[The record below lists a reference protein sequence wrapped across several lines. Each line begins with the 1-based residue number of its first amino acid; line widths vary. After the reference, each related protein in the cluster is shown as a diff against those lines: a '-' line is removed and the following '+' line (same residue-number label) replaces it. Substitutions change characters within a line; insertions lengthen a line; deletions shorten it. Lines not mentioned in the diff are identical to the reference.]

1 MLEQRSI
8 MISGGGTGGHIFPAL
23 AIAQEY
29 QRRYPKASIRFVG
42 ARGRMEMKRIPKAGF
57 PIHGLWISGLQR
69 SLTLRNLLFPIKVLL
84 SLGHSYRLLRR
95 YRPGA
100 VVGTGGY
107 ASGPLGF
114 MASRMGIPT
123 LLQEQNSFPGITN
136 KLLAPSAAKV
146 CVAYPRM
153 DRFFPAT
160 KIRLTGNPI
169 REDLLQPLPD
179 NNSSRKALELDP
191 GRPTLLI
198 LGGSQG
204 AKRINELIEESIPYF
219 RRKGINVIWQCG
231 KLYYPKLCQKQ
242 LPLAPDQ
249 FVLRPFLEDMP
260 QAFAAADLVVSRAGA
275 GTLSELAV
283 VAKPAILIPSPHV
296 AEDHQNKNA
305 QSLAASGGA
314 DVMKESESIGSY
326 QKAQEKLL
334 LHREKREGM
343 AWQMRQRALPHATE
357 EIVDELENLLNDA

>member
-1 MLEQRSI
+1 
-8 MISGGGTGGHIFPAL
+8 
-23 AIAQEY
+23 
-29 QRRYPKASIRFVG
+29 
-42 ARGRMEMKRIPKAGF
+42 MKRIPEAGY

-69 SLTLRNLLFPIKVLL
+69 SLSIRNLLFPFKLGL
-84 SLGHSYRLLRR
+84 SLWRSYQLLKRHK
-95 YRPGA
+95 PQA

-136 KLLAPSAAKV
+136 KLLASRAHKI

-153 DRFFPAT
+153 DRFFPAA

-169 REDLLQPLPD
+169 RDALLQPLPEPLQA
-179 NNSSRKALELDP
+179 REALGFKP
-191 GRPTLLI
+191 KRPTLLI

-204 AKRINELIEESIPYF
+204 AKRINQLVEESIPYF
-219 RRKGINVIWQCG
+219 RAKDINVLWQCG
-231 KLYYPKLCQKQ
+231 QLYYPELSQKPRI
-242 LPLAPDQ
+242 LPPDQ
-249 FVLRPFLEDMP
+249 IVLRPFLDDMA

-283 VAKPAILIPSPHV
+283 VGKPALLIPSPHV
-296 AEDHQNKNA
+296 AEDHQTKNA

-314 DVMKESESIGSY
+314 ILMQESETLQFFQNTIEQILFQGE
-326 QKAQEKLL
+326 QKEK
-334 LHREKREGM
+334 M
-343 AWQMRQRALPHATE
+343 ASQMRQRALPHATE
-357 EIVDELENLLNDA
+357 EIVDELENLLPYA

>member
-1 MLEQRSI
+1 

-29 QRRYPKASIRFVG
+29 QRRHPQAPIRFVG
-42 ARGRMEMKRIPKAGF
+42 ARGRMEMKRIPQAGY

-69 SLTLRNLLFPIKVLL
+69 SLTIRNLLFPLKLL
-84 SLGHSYRLLRR
+84 VSLWRSYRLLKR
-95 YRPGA
+95 YKPSA

-136 KLLAPSAAKV
+136 KLLASRAARI

-153 DRFFPAT
+153 ERFFPKA

-169 REDLLQPLPD
+169 RDALLRPLPETQ
-179 NNSSRKALELDP
+179 SSREALGLDP
-191 GRPTLLI
+191 ERPSLLI

-204 AKRINELIEESIPYF
+204 AKRINQLVEESIPYF
-219 RRKGINVIWQCG
+219 RRKEINVLWQCG
-231 KLYYPKLCQKQ
+231 QLYYPELSQKQ
-242 LPLAPDQ
+242 LALPPDQ
-249 FVLRPFLEDMP
+249 FVLRPFLDDMP

-283 VAKPAILIPSPHV
+283 VGKPALLIPSPHV
-296 AEDHQNKNA
+296 AEDHQTKNA
-305 QSLAASGGA
+305 QSLAAGGGA
-314 DVMKESESIGSY
+314 VLMRETETIDYFQNSIAKILFQQEEKE
-326 QKAQEKLL
+326 K
-334 LHREKREGM
+334 M
-343 AWQMRQRALPHATE
+343 ASQMRQRALPHATE
-357 EIVDELENLLNDA
+357 EIVDELENLMPYAR